1 MGACRT
7 EPHADVLLVGIVWV
21 VSSAAQRE
29 ARVVTQ
35 AENAPES
42 GASATT
48 LVADQVYE
56 LLARRIF
63 DGELAAGDRLPV
75 RDLAQQVGTSVMP
88 VRQAIRVLVE
98 NGLAVTEPHRGARV
112 REFTVHELLDLYEV
126 RTLLETEAARKGARA
141 VSGSD
146 LQEMRSACERMY
158 RAVVQQQVIDALDQ
172 DEALLRILYRAGG
185 NDVLVASIESLW
197 LQCRP
202 YKVIGA
208 RAAIEAHDSSLWTPQ
223 PALID
228 ALSDGDTDLAV
239 TITHDSLVSARRRL
253 EHELPGPDQT
263 SPEPPPD
270 QTSLDS

>member
-1 MGACRT
+1 
-7 EPHADVLLVGIVWV
+7 VGIVWV
-21 VSSAAQRE
+21 VSSAAERE

-35 AENAPES
+35 AESAPES
-42 GASATT
+42 GPSATT

-75 RDLAQQVGTSVMP
+75 RDLAEQVGTSVMP

-126 RTLLETEAARKGARA
+126 RTLLETEAARKAARA
-141 VSGSD
+141 VTGSD

-158 RAVVQQQVIDALDQ
+158 RAVVQRRVTDALDQ
-172 DEALLRILYRAGG
+172 DEALLRILYRTGG

-228 ALSDGDTDLAV
+228 ALADGDTDLAV

-253 EHELPGPDQT
+253 ERELPGPDQ
-263 SPEPPPD
+263 PELLVGE
-270 QTSLDS
+270 TSLES